1 MYVSWPLM
9 QGRDSDVLI
18 LRSVEIME
26 GLGRMA
32 ALALRTP
39 HGSWVVVMNL
49 FNRPHIVI
57 M

>member
-9 QGRDSDVLI
+9 QGRSSDVLI

-32 ALALRTP
+32 ALALRTVP
-39 HGSWVVVMNL
+39 HVPTAAGLWS
-49 FNRPHIVI
+49 
-57 M
+57 